1 MIKHFDKFYLTDD
14 KAILLDK
21 YIEINT
27 LLQNAYWAQDR
38 DASVMR
44 DAIANSLNYAVFE
57 TNTKRLV
64 GFARVV
70 TDHATVFYLC
80 DVFIDEE
87 FRRMGLGKALLDQI
101 LLHEEKLIGI
111 DGLLKTRDAK
121 SLYEKYG
128 FEECES
134 ICMVKKGTDN

>member
-27 LLQNAYWAQDR
+27 LLQNAYWAKDR

-57 TNTKRLV
+57 SSSEKLV
-64 GFARVV
+64 GYARVV
-70 TDHATVFYLC
+70 TDYATVYYLC
-80 DVFIDEE
+80 DVFVDEF
-87 FRRMGLGKALLDQI
+87 FRGLGLGKM
-101 LLHEEKLIGI
+101 LI
-111 DGLLKTRDAK
+111 
-121 SLYEKYG
+121 E
-128 FEECES
+128 
-134 ICMVKKGTDN
+134 